1 MPWPAPLPTP
11 LRRIKPKFIVVNLSE
26 ALTILSAMITPAVLI
41 VATGSLILT
50 TSQRLGRSIER
61 VRKLSDQLRKLITHP
76 TESDLFDDEHDTVVK
91 LLQMAI
97 TRCRLLQQALTIL
110 YITLGT
116 FVATSI
122 TIGVLEFSGL
132 KHTWTLTLLS
142 ILGAGFLFYGSI
154 LLVIE
159 SQVALRSVNY
169 EMNTVLNRVRRYRK
183 PL

>member
-1 MPWPAPLPTP
+1 
-11 LRRIKPKFIVVNLSE
+11 VNLAE

-61 VRKLSDQLRKLITHP
+61 VRKLSEQLRKLITQP
-76 TESDLFDDEHDTVVK
+76 AETDLFEDEHETVVE
-91 LLQMAI
+91 LLQKAI

-110 YITLGT
+110 YVTLGT

-132 KHTWTLTLLS
+132 QHTWALTLLS
-142 ILGAGFLFYGSI
+142 ILGAGLLFYASV

-159 SQVALRSVNY
+159 SQVALIAVNY
-169 EMNTVLNRVRRYRK
+169 EMNTVLNRVKRYKK
-183 PL
+183 PLL